1 MVNLNDIIAETRVL
15 LDRLLGV
22 NIKMEYI
29 LAPDLAKVNMTPEQF
44 KQVLIN
50 LVINAKDA
58 MPAGGVIKTRTFNQS
73 AAKGAA
79 HAAKAAEYAAVEIS
93 DTGPGIPPGIREHI
107 FEPFFTTKPKGK
119 GTGLGLST
127 VYGIIQQHKGDIL
140 LGSAPVKGAVFTIRI
155 PKAA

>member
-1 MVNLNDIIAETRVL
+1 V

-29 LAPDLAKVNMTPEQF
+29 FAPDLGQVNMTPEQF

-50 LVINAKDA
+50 LVINANNA
-58 MPAGGVIKTRTFNQS
+58 MPAGGIIKIRTFNQS

-79 HAAKAAEYAAVEIS
+79 RATKAAEYAAVEIS
-93 DTGPGIPPGIREHI
+93 DTGTGIPPGIRENI

-140 LGSAPVKGAVFTIRI
+140 LESAPGKGAAFTIRI